1 MIKEK
6 YTLLCLHDQIG
17 GINTMV
23 FIHPY
28 KRDKRHCLYTN
39 VRAYV
44 RKNEFAEN
52 ICHNPLIY
60 AENNSYICRIK

>member
-6 YTLLCLHDQIG
+6 YKQLLLYAQIR
-17 GINTMV
+17 GITT
-23 FIHPY
+23 IG
-28 KRDKRHCLYTN
+28 DILT
-39 VRAYV
+39 VRAYA

-52 ICHNPLIY
+52 IRRILLIY